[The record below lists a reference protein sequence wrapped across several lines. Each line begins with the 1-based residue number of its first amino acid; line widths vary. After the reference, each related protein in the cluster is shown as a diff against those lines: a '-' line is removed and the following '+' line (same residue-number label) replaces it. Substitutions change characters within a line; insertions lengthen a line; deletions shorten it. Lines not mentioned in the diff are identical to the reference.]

1 MAIQGTFLA
10 DFEQFNRAT
19 KDATTTL
26 QTFERAS
33 KSTEKSLDTMTTAA
47 PAGLKKVTDT
57 TKESDAALLQMGQT
71 VNRVAGY
78 FGLAFGA
85 TTIINFGRE
94 IFRAADELQKLSD
107 KTGLSV
113 EALQAF
119 KVAGDEAGVTID
131 TIARAST
138 QLQDRLASGDRS
150 AVQAVKDLGLSLE
163 DLRSMRA
170 DEQLIA
176 ISDALRGV
184 GDSGDQIRIIN
195 DLMGRMGAE
204 LLPLMKRGFDDV
216 RDGAVGMS
224 EEAVTALDAVGDAF
238 TRAITGAKNFVGE
251 GLGRIFQA
259 RQQLEDAI
267 RKPFEDTADQLQT
280 VTALAEAAAPK
291 MAGVAPPGLPED
303 LDRIN
308 QELKESAEELIKVN
322 EFAEKTAVAYQKLMS
337 SVANEEGLAQ
347 MKEAEE
353 TMKRQAANQEGL
365 WLRARDAFQQQ
376 QVEQQKAMEAEKA
389 FQDQLQKDNE
399 EGLVIIGEASKAV
412 TVFGETTVAAT
423 GAATQG
429 YHGFTSA
436 VRQAGD
442 AIDDATL
449 KTVNWAQAYQDAGF
463 IVGSSPFLGTQLTS
477 MQNRALTT
485 PGAGGP
491 VTINATFNG
500 VIDTASQDALRSAV
514 SDAFSRAVT
523 QGRRIAA

>member
-19 KDATTTL
+19 KEATATL
-26 QTFERAS
+26 QTFEGAS
-33 KSTEKSLDTMTTAA
+33 KSTEQSLDSMTTAA
-47 PAGLKKVTDT
+47 PTGLKKVTDT
-57 TKESDAALLQMGQT
+57 AKESDQALLQMGQT

-78 FGLAFGA
+78 FGIAFGVA
-85 TTIINFGRE
+85 TVVNFGRE

-107 KTGLSV
+107 KTGLGV

-119 KVAGDEAGVTID
+119 KVAGDETGVTLE
-131 TIARAST
+131 TIARGAT

-150 AVQAVKDLGLSLE
+150 AKKAVEDLGLSFE
-163 DLRSMRA
+163 ALRSMKPE
-170 DEQLIA
+170 DQLIA
-176 ISDALRGV
+176 ISDALRTV
-184 GDSGDQIRIIN
+184 GDSQDQIRIIN

-204 LLPLMKRGFDDV
+204 LLPAMKRGFDEA

-224 EEAVTALDAVGDAF
+224 KEAVQALDAVGDAF
-238 TRAITGAKNFVGE
+238 TRATTGAKNFIGE
-251 GLGRIFQA
+251 GLGKIFQA

-267 RKPFEDTADQLQT
+267 RKPFEDTAKQLED
-280 VTALAEAAAPK
+280 VTRLAEAAAPK

-322 EFAEKTAVAYQKLMS
+322 EFAEKTAIAYQKLMS
-337 SVANEEGLAQ
+337 SVANETGLAQ

-353 TMKRQAANQEGL
+353 AMKRQAQNQEGL
-365 WLRARDAFQQQ
+365 WLRARDAWQLQM
-376 QVEQQKAMEAEKA
+376 EERQKAAEAEKA
-389 FQDQLQKDNE
+389 FQDQLQKENE
-399 EGLVIIGEASKAV
+399 EGLIIIGEASKAV

-423 GAATQG
+423 DAATAGYQG
-429 YHGFTSA
+429 FSNA

-449 KTVNWAQAYQDAGF
+449 KTVNWANAYKEAGF
-463 IVGSSPFLGTQLTS
+463 MVGSSPFLGTQLTS
-477 MQNRALTT
+477 MQNRELTT
-485 PGAGGP
+485 PMSGA

-500 VIDTASQDALRSAV
+500 VIDTASHDALRGAV
-514 SDAFSRAVT
+514 SDAVTRAVT